1 MKSRW
6 FFCLPEE
13 LAVGI
18 KDSQDDDIVGL
29 SMINDGKWNTWY
41 VRDAQGNLMHTYTAR
56 GDTSAAD
63 VTDADKLS
71 RLSSFDL
78 LLGESSIYGSSRLA
92 MLNQNTAAEVNYGS
106 SLHFLG
112 RGSKFYDMR
121 SIRQHKKSN

>member
-1 MKSRW
+1 
-6 FFCLPEE
+6 
-13 LAVGI
+13 
-18 KDSQDDDIVGL
+18 
-29 SMINDGKWNTWY
+29 
-41 VRDAQGNLMHTYTAR
+41 MHTYTAR

-121 SIRQHKKSN
+121 SIRQHKKNN